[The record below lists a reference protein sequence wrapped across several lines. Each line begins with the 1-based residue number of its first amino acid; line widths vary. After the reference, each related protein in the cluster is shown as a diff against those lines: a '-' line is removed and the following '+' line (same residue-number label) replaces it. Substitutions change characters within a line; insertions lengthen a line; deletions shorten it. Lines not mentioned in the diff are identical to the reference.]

1 MLFVNRTEHPVMEC
15 NEQDF
20 SPATA
25 DEHESGLDMR
35 VSLNPVI
42 EMFADKQDG
51 EINVSDAAKMFHKSP
66 RQIQR
71 LLKEGRLLGRK
82 VDGPKGPEWRVAR
95 EQPPITRRSS
105 EDEIAERNSMNELMM
120 TRMDIL
126 ARELQ
131 VLTLK
136 AERFE
141 AAIARVESLSA
152 KVEQLCTDLKIVR
165 EQGQQSNSAAK
176 ELYSLKDQQSSID
189 FVTTELREHREML
202 RNLEER
208 TSQTSWWKKTFAV

>member
-1 MLFVNRTEHPVMEC
+1 MLSVNRTEQPVMEY

-20 SPATA
+20 NPETA
-25 DEHESGLDMR
+25 DEPGASLDARVAVNHVLDMHPEKNE
-35 VSLNPVI
+35 S
-42 EMFADKQDG
+42 EMK
-51 EINVSDAAKMFHKSP
+51 VSDAAKIFRKSP

-71 LLKEGRLLGRK
+71 LLKEGRLVGHK
-82 VDGPKGPEWRVAR
+82 VDGPKGPEWRVAKV
-95 EQPPITRRSS
+95 QPPTPRLSS
-105 EDEIAERNSMNELMM
+105 EEKQVLANVLT
-120 TRMDIL
+120 TRVDII

-141 AAIARVESLSA
+141 AAIARIESLNA
-152 KVEQLCTDLKIVR
+152 KLEQLCADFRNVR
-165 EQGQQSNSAAK
+165 EQSSVSNSAAK

-189 FVTTELREHREML
+189 FVTTELREHREL
-202 RNLEER
+202 LKNLEER